1 MSTKLVNLYLLSPL
15 HTGAVSQ
22 AGNEVSIARETHTNF
37 PYIPSSSIR
46 GRLRAYTIVDVDR
59 NDEDARIEAKI
70 KQVKLFGPDLNDLK
84 DNDFLFDYEVETDI
98 KLTQLQQ
105 GNIWIGDASI
115 LWYPVSSLSHGIIWI
130 SCPLLLQRWARF
142 VNLPANNIPEYAYNG
157 TKEPLYLK
165 DAIIPSNSLQPFT
178 NWNDYIPQGHPT
190 SIDKVLVLPN
200 QHCETLIQMS
210 LWRQVKVK
218 LDEHKV
224 VDGGSFRY
232 EEAISP
238 DALMYFPWG
247 TTLQSNA
254 DLEESINDFEELINS
269 LDLLQ
274 IGGQESLG
282 RGFAKHWITSNTEQI
297 QNQEEA

>member
-1 MSTKLVNLYLLSPL
+1 MTTKLINLYLLSAL
-15 HTGAVSQ
+15 HTGGVSQ

-37 PYIPSSSIR
+37 PYIPSSSVR
-46 GRLRAYTIVDVDR
+46 GRIRAYVMVDVDR
-59 NDEDARIEAKI
+59 KNKDAKIEAKI
-70 KQVKLFGPDLNDLK
+70 RQIRLFGPDLNDLK
-84 DNDFLFDYEVETDI
+84 DNDLLVYYELETDK

-142 VNLPANNIPEYAYNG
+142 VNLSANNIPEYASNLTG
-157 TKEPLYLK
+157 QPLYLK
-165 DAIIPSNSLQPFT
+165 DAIIPKESLKNFK
-178 NWNDYIPQGHPT
+178 NWEDYIPQGYPT

-200 QHCETLIQMS
+200 QHCQTLIQMS

-232 EEAISP
+232 EEALSP
-238 DALMYFPWG
+238 DTLMYFPWG
-247 TTLQSNA
+247 TTLQS
-254 DLEESINDFEELINS
+254 DDDSSESVNDFDSLINS
-269 LDLLQ
+269 IDLLQ

-282 RGFAKHWITSNTEQI
+282 RGFAKHWIN
-297 QNQEEA
+297 

>member
-1 MSTKLVNLYLLSPL
+1 VNK
-15 HTGAVSQ
+15 T
-22 AGNEVSIARETHTNF
+22 
-37 PYIPSSSIR
+37 
-46 GRLRAYTIVDVDR
+46 DD
-59 NDEDARIEAKI
+59 DARIKAKI
-70 KQVKLFGPDLNDLK
+70 RQIKLFGPDLKDLT
-84 DNDFLFDYEVETDI
+84 DSDLLMYYELETNR
-98 KLTQLQQ
+98 KLSQLQQ

-142 VNLPANNIPEYAYNG
+142 VNLPANNILEYASN
-157 TKEPLYLK
+157 TNERQLYLK
-165 DAIIPSNSLQPFT
+165 DAIIPSNSLQPFA
-178 NWNDYIPQGHPT
+178 NWNSYLPQGYPT

-247 TTLQSNA
+247 TTLQS
-254 DLEESINDFEELINS
+254 DDDSQESVNDFES
-269 LDLLQ
+269 LLKSIDLLQ

-282 RGFAKHWITSNTEQI
+282 RGFAKHWIN
-297 QNQEEA
+297 

>member
-1 MSTKLVNLYLLSPL
+1 MTTKLTNLYLLSPL
-15 HTGAVSQ
+15 HTGGVSQ

-37 PYIPSSSIR
+37 PYLPSSSIR
-46 GRLRAYTIVDVDR
+46 GRIRAYVMADVDE
-59 NDEDARIEAKI
+59 NDNDARINAKI
-70 KQVKLFGPDLNDLK
+70 RQIKLFGPDLKDLT
-84 DNDFLFDYEVETDI
+84 NNELLEFYELETN
-98 KLTQLQQ
+98 KRLTQLQQ
-105 GNIWIGDASI
+105 GSIWIGDGSI
-115 LWYPVSSLSHGIIWI
+115 LWYPVSSLSHGVIWV
-130 SCPLLLQRWARF
+130 SCPLLLERWARF
-142 VNLPANNIPEYAYNG
+142 VNFPTNNIPEYAYSG
-157 TKEPLYLK
+157 VREPLYLK
-165 DAIIPSNSLQPFT
+165 DAIIASNSLQPFA
-178 NWNDYIPQGHPT
+178 NWNNYIPQGYST

-247 TTLQSNA
+247 TTLQS
-254 DLEESINDFEELINS
+254 EENKNDSMNDFQSLINS
-269 LDLLQ
+269 IDLLQ

-282 RGFAKHWITSNTEQI
+282 RGFAKHWINE
-297 QNQEEA
+297 

>member
-1 MSTKLVNLYLLSPL
+1 MTTKLINLYLLSAL
-15 HTGAVSQ
+15 HTGGVSQ

-37 PYIPSSSIR
+37 PYIPSSSVR
-46 GRLRAYTIVDVDR
+46 GRIRAYVMVDVDR
-59 NDEDARIEAKI
+59 KNKDAKIEAKI
-70 KQVKLFGPDLNDLK
+70 RQIRLFGPDLNDLK
-84 DNDFLFDYEVETDI
+84 DNDLLVYYELETDK

-142 VNLPANNIPEYAYNG
+142 VNLSANNIPEYASNLTG
-157 TKEPLYLK
+157 QPLYLK
-165 DAIIPSNSLQPFT
+165 DAIIPSNSLQAFT
-178 NWNDYIPQGHPT
+178 NWKDYIPQGYPT

-200 QHCETLIQMS
+200 QHCQTLIQMS

-232 EEAISP
+232 EEALSP
-238 DALMYFPWG
+238 DTLMYFPWG
-247 TTLQSNA
+247 TTLQS
-254 DLEESINDFEELINS
+254 DDDSSESVNDFDSLINS
-269 LDLLQ
+269 IDLLQ

-282 RGFAKHWITSNTEQI
+282 RGFAKHWIN
-297 QNQEEA
+297 